1 MADFRGLYGV
11 MSRVYDPDFSGD
23 ESMFDN
29 AIAIVTGGESGIGAA
44 CAKALG
50 DAGARVII
58 TYFRD
63 SAAAQRVCDSIGDT
77 SRAIAVQTD
86 VGDEAAVTALFDA
99 AEKAFGSVSL
109 LVNSAGLNMSG
120 VLLVD
125 MELAQFD
132 RVIRS
137 DLYGPFL
144 TCRAMVRRLQAKTM
158 KGRIVNI
165 SSIHERAPRPGGVDY
180 DSAKGGL
187 SQLTATLAL
196 ELAPKGIAV
205 NGVAPGMILT
215 PMNQSALDNA
225 AELASKEMAIPWKR
239 AGRPDEVAALV
250 NFLLSPAADYI
261 TGTTVT
267 IDGALSLTVA
277 QGA

>member
-1 MADFRGLYGV
+1 
-11 MSRVYDPDFSGD
+11 
-23 ESMFDN
+23 MFEGK
-29 AIAIVTGGESGIGAA
+29 IAIVTGGESGIGAA
-44 CAKALG
+44 CAQALG
-50 DAGARVII
+50 AAGARVVI

-63 SAAAQRVCDSIGDT
+63 EAAANAVCAAIGDA
-77 SRAIAVQTD
+77 SRAIAVQAD
-86 VGDEAAVTALFDA
+86 VGDEAAVERLFA
-99 AEKAFGSVSL
+99 RAEAAFGTVDL

-120 VLLVD
+120 TMLVD

-132 RVIRS
+132 RVVRS

-144 TCRAMVRRLQAKTM
+144 TCRRLVRGLEAKAA

-215 PMNQSALDNA
+215 PMNQSALDHP
-225 AELASKEMAIPWKR
+225 AELAAKEAAIPWRR

-250 NFLLSPAADYI
+250 TYLLSPAADYI

>member
-1 MADFRGLYGV
+1 
-11 MSRVYDPDFSGD
+11 
-23 ESMFDN
+23 MFDN
-29 AIAIVTGGESGIGAA
+29 QIAIVTGGESGIGAA

-50 DAGARVII
+50 DAGARVVI
-58 TYFRD
+58 TFFKD
-63 SAAAQRVCDSIGDT
+63 ADAAQAVCRSIGDET
-77 SRAIAVQTD
+77 RAIAVQTN
-86 VGDEAAVTALFDA
+86 VGDEGEVEALFA
-99 AEKAFGSVSL
+99 TAETTFGTVSL
-109 LVNSAGLNMSG
+109 LVNSAGLNMTG
-120 VLLVD
+120 VDLVD

-144 TCRAMVRRLQAKTM
+144 TCRRLVRALEAKAM

-165 SSIHERAPRPGGVDY
+165 SSIHEKAPRPGGVDY

-215 PMNQSALDNA
+215 PMNQSALNDP
-225 AELASKEMAIPWKR
+225 AELKAKEAAIPWRR
-239 AGRPDEVAALV
+239 AGRPDEVATLV
-250 NFLLSPAADYI
+250 NFLLSPQADYI

>member
-1 MADFRGLYGV
+1 MLEDQ
-11 MSRVYDPDFSGD
+11 
-23 ESMFDN
+23 
-29 AIAIVTGGESGIGAA
+29 IAIVTGGESGIGAA

-50 DAGARVII
+50 EAGAYVAM
-58 TYFRD
+58 TYFNDR
-63 SAAAQRVCDSIGDT
+63 AAADAICASIGGP
-77 SRAIAVQTD
+77 SRAIAVQTEF
-86 VGDEAAVTALFDA
+86 GDETSVASLFAACHA
-99 AEKAFGSVSL
+99 AFGTPSL

-120 VLLVD
+120 VFLVD

-132 RVIRS
+132 RVVRS

-144 TCRAMVRRLQAKTM
+144 TCRALARGLEAAGAR
-158 KGRIVNI
+158 GRIVNI
-165 SSIHERAPRPGGVDY
+165 SSIHEHAPRPGGLDY
-180 DSAKGGL
+180 DAAKGGL

-215 PMNQSALDNA
+215 PMNEHALNDANYRKTL
-225 AELASKEMAIPWKR
+225 ETHIPWGR

-250 NFLLSPAADYI
+250 LFLLSPAADYI

-267 IDGALSLTVA
+267 IDGALSLTIA

>member
-1 MADFRGLYGV
+1 
-11 MSRVYDPDFSGD
+11 
-23 ESMFDN
+23 MFEGKV
-29 AIAIVTGGESGIGAA
+29 AVVTGGESGIGAA

-50 DAGARVII
+50 EAGARVVI

-63 SAAAQRVCDSIGDT
+63 EAAAHAICDAIGGSD
-77 SRAIAVQTD
+77 RAIAVQTN
-86 VGDEAAVTALFDA
+86 VGDEPQVEALFST
-99 AEKAFGSVSL
+99 AERAFGTVSL
-109 LVNSAGLNMSG
+109 LVNSAGLNMTG
-120 VLLVD
+120 VNLVD

-132 RVIRS
+132 RVMRS

-144 TCRAMVRRLQAKTM
+144 TCRRMVRALEANGLA
-158 KGRIVNI
+158 GRVVNI
-165 SSIHERAPRPGGVDY
+165 SSIHEKAPRPGGVDY
-180 DSAKGGL
+180 DAAKGGL

-215 PMNQSALDNA
+215 PMNQSALDNPQ
-225 AELASKEMAIPWKR
+225 ELKTKEAAIPWGR

>member
-1 MADFRGLYGV
+1 
-11 MSRVYDPDFSGD
+11 
-23 ESMFDN
+23 MFEN
-29 AIAIVTGGESGIGAA
+29 QIAIVTGGESGIGAA

-50 DAGARVII
+50 DAGARVVT

-63 SAAAQRVCDSIGDT
+63 EAAAKAVCASIGDD
-77 SRAIAVQTD
+77 SRAITVQTN
-86 VGDEAAVTALFDA
+86 VGDEASVEALFVA

-120 VLLVD
+120 VNLVD

-144 TCRAMVRRLQAKTM
+144 TCRRLVRALEAKGS

-180 DSAKGGL
+180 DSAEGGL

-215 PMNQSALDNA
+215 PMNQSALDNPQ
-225 AELASKEMAIPWKR
+225 ELAQKEAAIPWKR

>member
-1 MADFRGLYGV
+1 
-11 MSRVYDPDFSGD
+11 
-23 ESMFDN
+23 MFDN
-29 AIAIVTGGESGIGAA
+29 QVAIVTGGESGIGAA
-44 CAKALG
+44 CAKMLG
-50 DAGARVII
+50 DAGARVVI
-58 TYFRD
+58 TFFKD
-63 SAAAQRVCDSIGDT
+63 EAAAKAVCASIGGED
-77 SRAIAVQTD
+77 RAIAVQTN
-86 VGDEAAVTALFDA
+86 VGDEAAVEHLFTS
-99 AEKAFGSVSL
+99 AEQAFGTVSL

-120 VLLVD
+120 VMFVD
-125 MELAQFD
+125 LELAQFD
-132 RVIRS
+132 RVVRS

-144 TCRAMVRRLQAKTM
+144 TCRRLVRALQAKGM

-215 PMNQSALDNA
+215 PMNQTALDNP
-225 AELASKEMAIPWKR
+225 AELAAKQAAIPWGR
-239 AGRPDEVAALV
+239 AGRPDEVASLV

-277 QGA
+277 LGA

>member
-1 MADFRGLYGV
+1 
-11 MSRVYDPDFSGD
+11 
-23 ESMFDN
+23 MFEDQ
-29 AIAIVTGGESGIGAA
+29 IAIVTGGESGIGAA

-50 DAGARVII
+50 AAGARVVI

-63 SAAAQRVCDSIGDT
+63 SVAADAVCAAIGDG
-77 SRAIAVQTD
+77 SRAIAVRAD
-86 VGDEAAVTALFDA
+86 VGDEAAVEHLFA
-99 AEKAFGSVSL
+99 QAEAAFGTVGL
-109 LVNSAGLNMSG
+109 LVNSAGLNMTG
-120 VLLVD
+120 TMLVD

-132 RVIRS
+132 RVVRS

-144 TCRAMVRRLQAKTM
+144 TCRRFVRALEAKGA

-215 PMNQSALDNA
+215 PMNQSALDHP
-225 AELASKEMAIPWKR
+225 AELAAKEAAIPWRR

-250 NFLLSPAADYI
+250 TFLLSPAADYI